1 MGYHRLW
8 ALVAEAITQCDQAI
22 VYDNSGLKG
31 PRIVAQM
38 SVGFIVGSPAW
49 PDWTPQALQTRWPT
63 R

>member
-1 MGYHRLW
+1 L
-8 ALVAEAITQCDQAI
+8 LVAEAITQCDQAT

-38 SVGFIVGSPAW
+38 SVGSPAW
-49 PDWTPQALQTRWPT
+49 SDWTPQALQTRWPT